1 MLTILHGDNI
11 VASRNELTRLKETAK
26 DKEIRDINGKNID
39 QSDLR
44 QAVESLSLFGNTILI
59 VIENTFS
66 SIGRKEK
73 QIKLLSE
80 IITDASQ
87 TVDIILWEP
96 KELGKTV
103 LGEFKKANIQIYK
116 TPAIIF
122 EFLDALVPQRTK
134 QLLTVFEKT
143 EETVPPELILYM
155 IQMRIRHLIQIKDQ
169 ITPERMSPWQAMR
182 LTNQAK
188 SFTMDK
194 LLSMHTKLI
203 DLEYSLKTGAT
214 PYTLT
219 QLIITFI
226 LDI

>member
-1 MLTILHGDNI
+1 MLLILHGDNI
-11 VASRNELTRLKETAK
+11 VASRSELVRLKEAAK

-103 LGEFKKANIQIYK
+103 LGEFKNANIQIYK

-155 IQMRIRHLIQIKDQ
+155 IQMRIRHLIQTKDQ
-169 ITPERMSPWQAMR
+169 ITPEKMSPWQAMR

-194 LLSMHTKLI
+194 LLSMRTKLI
-203 DLEYSLKTGAT
+203 ELEYSFKTGAT
-214 PYTLT
+214 PYTLA
-219 QLIITFI
+219 QLVITFI

>member
-11 VASRNELTRLKETAK
+11 VASRSELVRLKETAK

-80 IITDASQ
+80 IINTASN

-134 QLLTVFEKT
+134 QILTVFEKT
-143 EETVPPELILYM
+143 AEAVPAELILYM

-169 ITPERMSPWQAMR
+169 ITPEKMSPWQAMR

-194 LLSMHTKLI
+194 LLSMRTKLI

-214 PYTLT
+214 PYNLT